1 MFLLV
6 IRIALRENLERA
18 FAFGVIKDVG
28 GHHQRAAPV
37 RRRPTDDGGAEGAIQ
52 YRGRHG
58 IELRREI
65 LDPRA
70 HSAAAAY
77 LQSLHVKI
85 FSA

>member
-1 MFLLV
+1 VFLLV
-6 IRIALRENLERA
+6 IRLALRENLERA

-37 RRRPTDDGGAEGAIQ
+37 RRAARRRPTDDGGAEGAIQ

-77 LQSLHVKI
+77 L
-85 FSA
+85 

>member
-1 MFLLV
+1 V
-6 IRIALRENLERA
+6 
-18 FAFGVIKDVG
+18 
-28 GHHQRAAPV
+28 
-37 RRRPTDDGGAEGAIQ
+37 GAIQ